1 MKKLINPILAAM
13 LVSVSLPYAL
23 AAGMKPETTVLFID
37 DENREATINI
47 ENTDS
52 YSALLHSSLQTI
64 PEDRNNK
71 LIITPQLARVEAGKK
86 RQVRV
91 VLKNGVTVTRQTMQR
106 INFISVPPEDGL
118 KNRMRVL
125 VGQNI
130 PVIISPAKLPE
141 NFTPWKGIKAECAGL
156 TLKVSNPT
164 DYVVRLTNQIDLLPG
179 NKSISLPKNY
189 ILPQETLRLP
199 LPKGRACSARAIR
212 LHPVT
217 RFGILTMPYE
227 VAL

>member
-1 MKKLINPILAAM
+1 ME
-13 LVSVSLPYAL
+13 SLP
-23 AAGMKPETTVLFID
+23 
-37 DENREATINI
+37 
-47 ENTDS
+47 
-52 YSALLHSSLQTI
+52 
-64 PEDRNNK
+64 
-71 LIITPQLARVEAGKK
+71 
-86 RQVRV
+86 
-91 VLKNGVTVTRQTMQR
+91 
-106 INFISVPPEDGL
+106 
-118 KNRMRVL
+118 
-125 VGQNI
+125 
-130 PVIISPAKLPE
+130 

>member
-71 LIITPQLARVEAGKK
+71 LIITPQLARVEAGKSS
-86 RQVRV
+86 RY
-91 VLKNGVTVTRQTMQR
+91 
-106 INFISVPPEDGL
+106 
-118 KNRMRVL
+118 
-125 VGQNI
+125 
-130 PVIISPAKLPE
+130 A
-141 NFTPWKGIKAECAGL
+141 
-156 TLKVSNPT
+156 
-164 DYVVRLTNQIDLLPG
+164 
-179 NKSISLPKNY
+179 
-189 ILPQETLRLP
+189 
-199 LPKGRACSARAIR
+199 
-212 LHPVT
+212 
-217 RFGILTMPYE
+217 
-227 VAL
+227 